1 MPRRAART
9 WGSVDR
15 GKHRRAIELRKH
27 LNPEAEQV
35 LRREGN
41 TGRNDMRET
50 PCSGGVEE
58 PGMCGHS
65 SHGNRETSEGD
76 LHGREAAMTEA
87 SGKVSSRNPDVKPA
101 EESDGN
107 IVPEKL
113 TNKGAATPAESME
126 GRAPAERNSG
136 QEAAYRTQNRKSAS
150 IGLAR
155 VRQRA
160 EADILHPPIGKRLRR
175 NSLSNGCMTLWRAQ
189 EYGWQVGPS
198 IPQRSL

>member
-1 MPRRAART
+1 M
-9 WGSVDR
+9 
-15 GKHRRAIELRKH
+15 
-27 LNPEAEQV
+27 

-41 TGRNDMRET
+41 TGRNVMRET

-65 SHGNRETSEGD
+65 SHGNRETSERN
-76 LHGREAAMTEA
+76 LRGREAMVEA
-87 SGKVSSRNPDVKPA
+87 TGKVNSHNPGVKST

-160 EADILHPPIGKRLRR
+160 EFAL
-175 NSLSNGCMTLWRAQ
+175 T
-189 EYGWQVGPS
+189 PS
-198 IPQRSL
+198 TQGRSRMR